1 MEEKNNSKNNSKSNS
16 KSQYRGLSTAA
27 AKCAAFGRDD
37 GICGS
42 NKQASGLVLSEE
54 DGFAFEGDVEF
65 GLDGGDDFGLQ
76 GFDVGE
82 GGVAAVD

>member
-1 MEEKNNSKNNSKSNS
+1 MEEKNNSKNNS

-37 GICGS
+37 GIFGS
-42 NKQASGLVLSEE
+42 MKGKQLREE